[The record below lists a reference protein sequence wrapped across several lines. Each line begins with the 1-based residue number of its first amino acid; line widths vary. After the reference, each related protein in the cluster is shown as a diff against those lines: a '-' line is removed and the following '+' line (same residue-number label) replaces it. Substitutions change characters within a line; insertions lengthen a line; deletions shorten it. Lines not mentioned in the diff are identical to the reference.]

1 MCKLQLLYFK
11 SESCSVCHS
20 LEPKIKELCRDYP
33 GWQCQFVQASGH
45 PDLCGKYLVFS
56 SPAILLLSEGKE
68 IWRKAGIFS
77 IGELENAL
85 ERYSFMID

>member
-1 MCKLQLLYFK
+1 MHKLQLLYFK
-11 SESCSVCHS
+11 SESCGVCHS
-20 LEPKIKELCRDYP
+20 IEPKIKELCEDYP
-33 GWQCQFVQASGH
+33 AWECQYILASEH

-56 SPAILLLSEGKE
+56 SPAVLLLAEGKE

-85 ERYSFMID
+85 ERYSLLA